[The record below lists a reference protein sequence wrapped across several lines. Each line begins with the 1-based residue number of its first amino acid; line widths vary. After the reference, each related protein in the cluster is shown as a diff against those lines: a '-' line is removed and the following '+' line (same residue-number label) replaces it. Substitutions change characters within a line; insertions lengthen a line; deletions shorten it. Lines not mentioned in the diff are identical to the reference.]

1 MTESSPHPILLFDGV
16 CNLCDGSVQLIVE
29 RDRDSIFRFAPLQSS
44 AGQAL
49 LEKHGL
55 SKTDLDS
62 MVLIV
67 AEKCFRRSDAALEIA
82 SRLPEPWNSLRL
94 FRIVPR
100 FIRNAVYNLIARYR
114 YRWFGEKDSCM
125 VPTEDLRRRFLD

>member
-29 RDRDSIFRFAPLQSS
+29 RDRDSVFRFAPLQSS

-67 AEKCFRRSDAALEIA
+67 GEKCFRRSDAALEIA
-82 SRLPEPWNSLRL
+82 SRLPEPWSSLRL
-94 FRIVPR
+94 FRVVPR
-100 FIRNAVYNLIARYR
+100 FIRNAVYDLIARYR
-114 YRWFGEKDSCM
+114 YSWFGEKDSCM
-125 VPTEDLRRRFLD
+125 VPTEDLRQRFLD

>member
-29 RDRDSIFRFAPLQSS
+29 RDRDSVFRFAPLQSS
-44 AGQAL
+44 TGQAL

-67 AEKCFRRSDAALEIA
+67 GEKCFRRSDAALEIA
-82 SRLPEPWNSLRL
+82 SRLPEPWSSLRL
-94 FRIVPR
+94 FRVVPR
-100 FIRNAVYNLIARYR
+100 FIRNAVYDLIARYR
-114 YRWFGEKDSCM
+114 YSWFGEKDSCM
-125 VPTEDLRRRFLD
+125 VPTEDLRQRFLD